1 MKIRVYGE
9 RDLPAVVA
17 LWKACGLDRPHD
29 DAARDIAKVRESGN
43 SDLFLAEEG
52 ETIVGSVMLGHDG
65 HRAWMYRLAVDPA
78 RRRQGIGSALVRFAE
93 GWTALRG
100 IAKLQLMIRS
110 ESLEVA
116 RFYQKLGYQEQPRA
130 VMARQIEL
138 ADRAKAPQIEVVIT
152 MLEMAAR
159 PRHHVAAP
167 PAGKLAILR
176 AERMPVRFFRYLYAA
191 VGDPWFW
198 YYRRYMSDAEI
209 AAIVQDPRVEIYVL
223 YVDGAPGGYV
233 EIDRRDPAQAVI
245 NHLGLVTEYIGRGL
259 GPYLLGF
266 AIDAAWLGDPPKV
279 AIETCSLDH
288 PSALPL
294 YQKVGFVP
302 VGQRTEFIEDPRL
315 SGHLPSHLEPRL
327 P

>member
-1 MKIRVYGE
+1 MKIRVYDDG
-9 RDLPAVVA
+9 DFPAVVA
-17 LWKACGLDRPHD
+17 LWQACGLHRARNDP
-29 DAARDIAKVRESGN
+29 ARDIAKVRDTAN
-43 SDLFLAEEG
+43 ADLFLAEEAG
-52 ETIVGSVMLGHDG
+52 RIVGSIMLGHDG
-65 HRAWMYRLAVDPA
+65 HRAWMYRLGVDPA
-78 RRRQGIGSALVRFAE
+78 HRRQGIGRALVRFAE

-100 IAKLQLMIRS
+100 ILKLQLMIRS
-110 ESLEVA
+110 ENADVA
-116 RFYQKLGYQEQPRA
+116 AFYRALGYEAQPRT
-130 VMARQIEL
+130 VMARWIEPD
-138 ADRAKAPQIEVVIT
+138 DREKAPKIEVVIT
-152 MLEMAAR
+152 MLEMAQR
-159 PRHHVAAP
+159 PNRHVAAP
-167 PAGKLAILR
+167 PTEKLAILK
-176 AERMPVRFFRYLYAA
+176 AERMPVRFFRYLYSA

-233 EIDRRDPAQAVI
+233 EIDRRDPGFAAI

-266 AIDAAWLGDPPKV
+266 AIDTAWMGDPPKV
-279 AIETCSLDH
+279 TIDTCSLDH

-302 VGQRTEFIEDPRL
+302 IGQRTEFIEDPRL
-315 SGHLPSHLEPRL
+315 TGHLPSHLEPRL

>member
-1 MKIRVYGE
+1 MRIRVYDE
-9 RDLPAVVA
+9 RDLPAVVT
-17 LWKACGLDRPHD
+17 LWRACGLDRPHND
-29 DAARDIAKVRESGN
+29 PARDIAKVRESGN
-43 SDLFLAEEG
+43 ADLFLAD
-52 ETIVGSVMLGHDG
+52 ETDKVVGSIMLGHDG
-65 HRAWMYRLAVDPA
+65 HRAWMYRLAVDPVH
-78 RRRQGIGSALVRFAE
+78 RRQGIGSALVQFAE

-100 IAKLQLMIRS
+100 IAKLQLMIRA
-110 ESLEVA
+110 ENAEVA
-116 RFYQKLGYQEQPRA
+116 AFYRKLGYEDQPRE
-130 VMARQIEL
+130 VMARWVEPV
-138 ADRAKAPQIEVVIT
+138 DRDKAPRIEVVIT
-152 MLEMAAR
+152 KLEMAQR
-159 PRHHVAAP
+159 PRQHVTAP

-223 YVDGAPGGYV
+223 YVDGTPGGYV
-233 EIDRRDPAQAVI
+233 EIDRRDPGQAVI
-245 NHLGLVTEYIGRGL
+245 NHLGLVAEHIGRGL

-266 AIDAAWLGDPPKV
+266 AIDTAWMGDPPKV

-315 SGHLPSHLEPRL
+315 SGHLPSHLEPRQ